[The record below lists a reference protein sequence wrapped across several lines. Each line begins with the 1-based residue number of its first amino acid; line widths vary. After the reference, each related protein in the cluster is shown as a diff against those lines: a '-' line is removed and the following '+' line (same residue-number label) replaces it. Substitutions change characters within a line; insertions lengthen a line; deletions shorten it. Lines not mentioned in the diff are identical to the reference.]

1 MGTLDHWCYRESPS
15 TVFQAIYSYLRGLVL
30 GADTIVGL
38 SALPLVPVGSR
49 LVRPS
54 SLFQTVQQVFA
65 PFIQEV
71 SVCLLWVVVSK
82 VGSTPGPVGGL
93 V

>member
-71 SVCLLWVVVSK
+71 SVCVCCGLLSPKSAPPLVQSA
-82 VGSTPGPVGGL
+82 GL
-93 V
+93 